1 MQLRSVNLG
10 DIVTWDG
17 CDWIVDAH
25 GERGTR
31 LNPVASGSPV
41 WVDLATISQ
50 EESFEHHHADTEH
63 ARAARNRVEL
73 AMLASEVRQDVLFW
87 LQHVNEVQSGL
98 IDPHDPDAQP
108 RDGYGPETTLEERVQ
123 RKLAELDAAGI
134 KTSRPSLFR
143 KVAKYRTEGIAGL
156 VDRRLL
162 RRQEPRRIA
171 PEIEEAAQRV
181 IADHLG
187 ATSRDVLYFIDKVKH
202 RVRQDNPGK
211 DVNWPSDRTI
221 RRWLTPMLEA
231 AGLTK
236 TASHRRSESNRPN
249 RAFQPILAFYP
260 GQYVEIDSNTLD
272 IETAMPDGKIIRP
285 YMTAAVDVYS
295 GSVAGFHIHA
305 GAPSS
310 TDHTVLF
317 ARIAA
322 PRRAIDRMN
331 PALWLSN
338 SKTLPSSEMIAMG
351 QAAGDAPAMPFISI
365 ETLTMDRGKDFLA
378 SRVAAEM
385 LGWSV
390 VDAPPHSPTAKP
402 HVERFFKSMNSLFLS
417 RLDAYVGNS
426 LTIVAATR
434 AHQYLSRSW
443 STACGRSSSP
453 SIRIV
458 RTRDWCFANIRD
470 GRLRRTRCTRR
481 PSTPAPVSRSR
492 SPSPTTSH

>member
-31 LNPVASGSPV
+31 LNPVAGGSPV

-50 EESFEHHHADTEH
+50 DESFEHHRADTEH

-181 IADHLG
+181 VADHLG

-231 AGLTK
+231 AGDAMHLLDAEPAHLAPYADILLTMTGGK
-236 TASHRRSESNRPN
+236 IGDLRS
-249 RAFQPILAFYP
+249 ILALAMANAITDRDDTGSEIITQEHLVGV
-260 GQYVEIDSNTLD
+260 GQI
-272 IETAMPDGKIIRP
+272 G
-285 YMTAAVDVYS
+285 
-295 GSVAGFHIHA
+295 VA
-305 GAPSS
+305 
-310 TDHTVLF
+310 
-317 ARIAA
+317 
-322 PRRAIDRMN
+322 
-331 PALWLSN
+331 
-338 SKTLPSSEMIAMG
+338 
-351 QAAGDAPAMPFISI
+351 
-365 ETLTMDRGKDFLA
+365 
-378 SRVAAEM
+378 
-385 LGWSV
+385 
-390 VDAPPHSPTAKP
+390 
-402 HVERFFKSMNSLFLS
+402 
-417 RLDAYVGNS
+417 
-426 LTIVAATR
+426 
-434 AHQYLSRSW
+434 
-443 STACGRSSSP
+443 
-453 SIRIV
+453 
-458 RTRDWCFANIRD
+458 
-470 GRLRRTRCTRR
+470 
-481 PSTPAPVSRSR
+481 
-492 SPSPTTSH
+492 